1 VSKTIAAG
9 YIAIVGRP
17 NVGKST
23 LLNRLVGEKI
33 SIVSRKAQTTR
44 HRIMGILT
52 RPDAQYVFVDTPG
65 FQTRFSN
72 ALNRAMNRGVTQ
84 TLVDVDV
91 VFFVLEAGRFD
102 AKDVAVLRLLPAET
116 PTILVVNKTDRI
128 KDKTS
133 LLPFLSRVAAERDFA
148 AVVPVSAAKGRQ
160 TDDLLEA
167 ARVFLPHTGLLFAED
182 ELTDKS
188 ERFLASEYIREKLFR
203 LLGDELPY
211 AVTVEIEKFE
221 VEGRLR
227 RIYAAVVVDK
237 ESHKAMV
244 IGKGGE
250 TLKRVASEARQD
262 MERLFDGKV
271 YLEVWVKVKSGWAD
285 DERLLKSLG
294 YE

>member
-1 VSKTIAAG
+1 MNAIRSG

-23 LLNRLVGEKI
+23 LLNNLVGEKI

-44 HRIMGILT
+44 HRIVGIRT
-52 RPDAQYVFVDTPG
+52 DPDAQYVFVDTPG

-84 TLVDVDV
+84 TLADVDV
-91 VFFVLEAGRFD
+91 VFFVIEAGRFD
-102 AKDVAVLRLLPAET
+102 AKDEAVLRLLPADA
-116 PTILVVNKTDRI
+116 PVILVVNKTDRI
-128 KDKTS
+128 KDKAG
-133 LLPFLSRVAAERDFA
+133 LLPFLAQVAQKREFA
-148 AVVPVSAAKGRQ
+148 AVVPVSAAKGHQ
-160 TDDLLEA
+160 TDALLQEA
-167 ARVFLPHTGLLFAED
+167 RRYLPHTELLFPED

-188 ERFLASEYIREKLFR
+188 ERFLAAEYIREKLFR

-211 AVTVEIEKFE
+211 AATVEIEKFE

-227 RIYAAVVVDK
+227 RIYAAIVVDK
-237 ESHKAMV
+237 DSHKAMV
-244 IGKGGE
+244 IGKGGHA
-250 TLKRVASEARQD
+250 LKRIASEARQD
-262 MERLFDGKV
+262 MERLFGAKV

-285 DERLLKSLG
+285 DERLLKHLG